1 MNYSMKDLLH
11 AAHCVAKAAY
21 RLFLKKDVAAVYLLQ
36 RIDINNK
43 NNKTK
48 SII

>member
-1 MNYSMKDLLH
+1 MNYSMKDLFHRAQRREGSLSS
-11 AAHCVAKAAY
+11 
-21 RLFLKKDVAAVYLLQ
+21 FSKKDVAAVYLLPQ
-36 RIDINNK
+36 IDINNK